1 MGNKEHSS
9 YRNYDYHSSSKK
21 EDDDDEEDENEYE
34 NENEA
39 DEIDENYINENTEY
53 SSSNAEKLI
62 KALNEMDYSPE
73 EVKEN
78 FDFYKKN
85 FGKLLK
91 INKLVSNIKTAN
103 LYAQTPHDILIRL
116 IPESDILDKNLGP
129 EYGELERKTKEL
141 LNDYEVLPEYVLPSD
156 WQELFKLKCNDT
168 ALDKLFIQSEI
179 ERITKEYADLIQSH
193 PTNYKN
199 VINQENY
206 KEYEKSVN
214 EMKKKKI
221 EAGIKELKKLEYLN
235 VTERQIRNNIKYY
248 FDNYSYFFTINWI
261 ISYIKAK
268 DKYDLTPSEFLK
280 KYYPDYPR
288 HEYPEEW
295 KDLFKIADKTSK
307 IDYLKDAIDYIER
320 NDILEK
326 ENEKE
331 EKVRIKEEAENGRLK
346 DIKDNIVKKIKEL
359 KHIKIGS
366 EKIKQ
371 KKDYYIEN
379 YDTFVKIDKII
390 DLVEEA
396 GFSKKKPEEIYY
408 KAYEETNCEV
418 NKWEDL
424 FKLKY
429 NKEDID
435 KLFIATKIEYIKK
448 RLSQYLESYSY
459 YDSHININNYESYE
473 DKYYKIEDQ
482 RKILNRIRANKNKVS
497 NYSHFT
503 LSDENKIS
511 DLNKEYEKAHLT
523 AETDMKILEEFDEKY
538 KVFKKELLRIERE
551 REREEEEERERIRA
565 EQRREQRER
574 ERANASNNNSRSNN
588 TSSSSSNDMKKAYIK
603 LCQNCKNLCIGCRSS
618 QTKYSKGFGWHKKC
632 QGNNCY
638 LCGKSAQER
647 GTSYL
652 CKSCYDSHKY
662 DVAKC
667 LSCRGGFK

>member
-9 YRNYDYHSSSKK
+9 YRNYDYYSSSKK
-21 EDDDDEEDENEYE
+21 EDDEEDENEYE

-85 FGKLLK
+85 FPKLLK

-103 LYAQTPHDILIRL
+103 LYNQSPHDILIRL

-156 WQELFKLKCNDT
+156 WQELFKLQCNDT

-193 PTNYKN
+193 PNNYKN

-248 FDNYSYFFTINWI
+248 FDNYSNFFTINYI

-268 DKYDLTPSEFLK
+268 NKYDLTPLEFLK

-331 EKVRIKEEAENGRLK
+331 EKERIKEEAEKGRLK

-359 KHIKIGS
+359 KHFKIGS

-379 YDTFVKIDKII
+379 YDTFAKIDKMI

-408 KAYEETNCEV
+408 KAYNETNCEV

-435 KLFIATKIEYIKK
+435 KLFIATKVEYIKK

-459 YDSHININNYESYE
+459 YDSRINTENYESYE

-503 LSDENKIS
+503 LDDENKIF

-523 AETDMKILEEFDEKY
+523 AETDMKTLEEFDEKY
-538 KVFKKELLRIERE
+538 KVFKKELIRIERE
-551 REREEEEERERIRA
+551 KKREEEEEMERIRA

-574 ERANASNNNSRSNN
+574 ERENASNNNSKSNN
-588 TSSSSSNDMKKAYIK
+588 TSSSSSNDMKKAYVK
-603 LCQNCKNLCIGCRSS
+603 LCQYCKNLCIGCRSS
-618 QTKYSKGFGWHKKC
+618 QTKYSKGFGYHKKC

>member
-9 YRNYDYHSSSKK
+9 YRKYDYYSSSKK
-21 EDDDDEEDENEYE
+21 EDEEDENEYE

-85 FGKLLK
+85 FPKLLK

-103 LYAQTPHDILIRL
+103 LYNQSPHDILIRL

-156 WQELFKLKCNDT
+156 WQELFKLQCNDT

-193 PTNYKN
+193 PNNYKN

-248 FDNYSYFFTINWI
+248 FDNYSNFFTINYI

-268 DKYDLTPSEFLK
+268 NKYDLTPSEFLK

-307 IDYLKDAIDYIER
+307 IDYLKEAIDYIER

-331 EKVRIKEEAENGRLK
+331 EKERIKEEAEKGRLK

-359 KHIKIGS
+359 KHFKIGS

-379 YDTFVKIDKII
+379 YDTFAKIDKMI

-408 KAYEETNCEV
+408 KAYNETNCEV

-435 KLFIATKIEYIKK
+435 KLFIATKVEYIKK

-459 YDSHININNYESYE
+459 YDSRININNYESYE

-503 LSDENKIS
+503 LDDENKIFN
-511 DLNKEYEKAHLT
+511 LNKEYEKAHLT
-523 AETDMKILEEFDEKY
+523 AETDMKTLEEFDEKY
-538 KVFKKELLRIERE
+538 KVFKKELIRIERE
-551 REREEEEERERIRA
+551 KKREEEEEMERIRA

-574 ERANASNNNSRSNN
+574 ERENASNNNSKSNN
-588 TSSSSSNDMKKAYIK
+588 TSSSSSNDMKKAYVK
-603 LCQNCKNLCIGCRSS
+603 LCQYCKNLCIGCRSS
-618 QTKYSKGFGWHKKC
+618 QTKYSKGFGYHKKC

-647 GTSYL
+647 VTSYL

>member
-9 YRNYDYHSSSKK
+9 YRNYDYYSSSKK
-21 EDDDDEEDENEYE
+21 EDDDEEDENEYE

-103 LYAQTPHDILIRL
+103 LYTQTPHDILIRL

-156 WQELFKLKCNDT
+156 WQELFKLQCNDT

-448 RLSQYLESYSY
+448 RLSKYLESYSY

-618 QTKYSKGFGWHKKC
+618 QKKYSKGFGFHKKC
-632 QGNNCY
+632 QANNCY